1 MIFSVFFFC
10 PLLYFMPTFVLG
22 RKVKKRRNSI
32 LGYKMW
38 PIVHE
43 KFTIFGHLPTFCP
56 LLKSKVGTAYIENVA
71 YYRYIFE

>member
-43 KFTIFGHLPTFCP
+43 KFTIFGHLPTFKI
-56 LLKSKVGTAYIENVA
+56 KSGHSLHRECSVLSLY
-71 YYRYIFE
+71 F